1 MATPSPQVVTKKKK
15 FRAER
20 DFGLIVGGVFALLGC
35 WWTYRGKFGAATPYL
50 IGGGLVLVVLG
61 LVLPRALVW
70 PNRLWMKLAE
80 VMSFVMTHIILA
92 IVFFLVVLP
101 IGFIKRL
108 FGWDPL
114 GRRAQPAASYW
125 KTYPERQRNRK
136 HYEKMY

>member
-1 MATPSPQVVTKKKK
+1 MKHEKATR

-20 DFGLIVGGVFALLGC
+20 DFGLIVGGVFAVLGA
-35 WWTYRGKFGAATPYL
+35 WWLYRGKLGILAPYFV
-50 IGGGLVLVVLG
+50 GGGLLLVTLG
-61 LVLPRALVW
+61 LAWPRALVW

-80 VMSFVMTHIILA
+80 AMSFVMTHIILA
-92 IVFFLVVLP
+92 VVFFLVVLP

-114 GRRAQPAASYW
+114 GRRAKPAASYW